1 MIRFFE
7 TFALLFGG
15 FFVGIYLTR
24 EYYEKIIE
32 RLKTTIH
39 YNIKGIEIRDNKIEG
54 YKEDIKRLETEN
66 QKLITD
72 KQNIN

>member
-7 TFALLFGG
+7 TFALVFGG
-15 FFVGIYLTR
+15 FLVGIYITR
-24 EYYEKIIE
+24 KYYLAIIQK
-32 RLKTTIH
+32 LKETIH

-66 QKLITD
+66 KKLITD